1 MKVREKRSVYFDGSF
16 WGHSGRDH
24 AGREISINKR
34 FRWAD
39 RDWLIPAMYIC
50 GKGLV
55 VEFCMQIDPKQIM
68 AFMDKWSLNMETD
81 SYRNFSRE
89 QQMEIDGEN
98 PLHFDFQPKVLL
110 NGKELVTSHGCG
122 VSYNPCLPEDIINEL
137 EAKQVMDYC
146 GLDDSRGWM
155 IWRSAFPW
163 KTKRRPEIRTISV
176 TMEQRM
182 AAVPGMHFCVSAV
195 GDSIEFCHPA
205 TGVKHTIHVKGY
217 EQQEMQKNG
226 FPGIP
231 DKEFP
236 VYYTAMS
243 YTVTPQLPE
252 GTFALQD
259 CAESDSPR
267 TIIHASVE
275 PEADSSSKV
284 CVGIIG
290 GADGPTEI
298 VVGKQED
305 GKQRTAYSALHF
317 EPAEAVEWRMVF
329 YERQYEELTVEL
341 V

>member
-137 EAKQVMDYC
+137 EAKQAMDYY

-155 IWRSAFPW
+155 ILRSAFPW

-195 GDSIEFCHPA
+195 GDSIEFCHPGLLVETDKWA
-205 TGVKHTIHVKGY
+205 RRRIRAVYWKQWKRVRIRYRILRKLKLEHWQAMKLANSRSGY
-217 EQQEMQKNG
+217 
-226 FPGIP
+226 
-231 DKEFP
+231 
-236 VYYTAMS
+236 
-243 YTVTPQLPE
+243 
-252 GTFALQD
+252 
-259 CAESDSPR
+259 
-267 TIIHASVE
+267 
-275 PEADSSSKV
+275 
-284 CVGIIG
+284 
-290 GADGPTEI
+290 
-298 VVGKQED
+298 
-305 GKQRTAYSALHF
+305 
-317 EPAEAVEWRMVF
+317 WRMAEMLNTV
-329 YERQYEELTVEL
+329 LTNKIIARL